1 MTGNHSSLNEEHFSG
16 SGTGNLRSRH
26 AASSSSSSASSSS
39 TQTHHSNDNSRG
51 TSTANRLHSPALQ
64 NEYSQAVQERHDQT
78 LLDKDNNHSHLTGLD
93 TSQSQTLTKAS
104 IAASSVE
111 TPTAHHS
118 TVPTPTSSPPT
129 TISQSES
136 NLRDTLGDIPI
147 IESEKRTGKQ
157 PEQDSEHGEFCCNIC
172 FDTSMSPVLTLCG
185 HLFCWSC
192 LHQWLEAQHQNPTCP
207 VCKAGCAQDKVIPI
221 YGRGKE
227 QLDPRST
234 TPKRP
239 AGQRPEPF
247 RNPGQAGFAMAP
259 GQVTFS
265 GTMLPAFMFSP
276 FGVQYGGSYTGTLGG
291 NGAAQTPMQAYMSR
305 MFFMLGT
312 MILVGILLY

>member
-1 MTGNHSSLNEEHFSG
+1 M
-16 SGTGNLRSRH
+16 
-26 AASSSSSSASSSS
+26 
-39 TQTHHSNDNSRG
+39 
-51 TSTANRLHSPALQ
+51 
-64 NEYSQAVQERHDQT
+64 
-78 LLDKDNNHSHLTGLD
+78 
-93 TSQSQTLTKAS
+93 
-104 IAASSVE
+104 
-111 TPTAHHS
+111 
-118 TVPTPTSSPPT
+118 
-129 TISQSES
+129 
-136 NLRDTLGDIPI
+136 
-147 IESEKRTGKQ
+147 Q
-157 PEQDSEHGEFCCNIC
+157 PEQDSEPGGEFSCNIC

-207 VCKAGCAQDKVIPI
+207 VCKAGCAQDNVIPI

-247 RNPGQAGFAMAP
+247 RNPGQVGFAMAP

-291 NGAAQTPMQAYMSR
+291 GAAQTPMQAYMSR

>member
-1 MTGNHSSLNEEHFSG
+1 MTGNQSSLSEEHLSG
-16 SGTGNLRSRH
+16 ISDTGSTMRSRN
-26 AASSSSSSASSSS
+26 AATSSSSSASSSV
-39 TQTHHSNDNSRG
+39 QPHHNDSPRG
-51 TSTANRLHSPALQ
+51 ASTANQLHSSALQ
-64 NEYSQAVQERHDQT
+64 NDYSQAVQERHDQT
-78 LLDKDNNHSHLTGLD
+78 LLDKDNNQYSHSNEQGAYR
-93 TSQSQTLTKAS
+93 QTLAP
-104 IAASSVE
+104 AMVE
-111 TPTAHHS
+111 TLTHFS
-118 TVPTPTSSPPT
+118 TPTPTTSSPT
-129 TISQSES
+129 TIPQPVG
-136 NLRDTLGDIPI
+136 NTLGVSTTP
-147 IESEKRTGKQ
+147 ESEKMTGKQ
-157 PEQDSEHGEFCCNIC
+157 PEQDPEPGGEFSCNIC

-207 VCKAGCAQDKVIPI
+207 VCKAGCVQDKVIPI

-239 AGQRPEPF
+239 AGQRLEPF
-247 RNPGQAGFAMAP
+247 RNPGQAGFALAP

-291 NGAAQTPMQAYMSR
+291 NGA
-305 MFFMLGT
+305 GKHKV
-312 MILVGILLY
+312 VG